1 MKRTAKYIKKENKKI
16 IALGNEFMNRI
27 DQLSLD
33 LDDSETDLD
42 FEGDPEIMQIIN
54 ELDEL
59 ENKVIKWMKDV

>member
-1 MKRTAKYIKKENKKI
+1 MKRTAKYIKKESKKI
-16 IALGNEFMNRI
+16 IALGNEFMDRI

-33 LDDSETDLD
+33 IDDPETDLD
-42 FEGDPEIMQIIN
+42 LEGDPEIMQIIN